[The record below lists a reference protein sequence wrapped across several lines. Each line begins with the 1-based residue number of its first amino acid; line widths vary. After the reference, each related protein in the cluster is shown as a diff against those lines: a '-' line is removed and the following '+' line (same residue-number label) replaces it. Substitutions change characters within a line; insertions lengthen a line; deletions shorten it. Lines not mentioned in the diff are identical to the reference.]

1 MPASLAQLL
10 ASGASWQQLYAD
22 GMLGPF
28 DTFAAAYENAK
39 KQQPLLAKQYPLK
52 EPAKLAPLTNT
63 ISDADLNKM
72 MQANPGMTVEQ
83 AKFALSTMNPVPG
96 LDNPAAQQ
104 AINSARANN
113 LGVPA
118 YIPQG
123 TPNPLDVVKPPELSF
138 PEKPAATT
146 EPQGPITPVRGVNES
161 GEETITFTAQGMKRF
176 LTLMNPAQDGRLS
189 GIDPN
194 SNIGINPYA
203 MKAPLTPEQAAQ
215 TDPAK
220 NLLINANATPLP
232 EDVLAQLRM
241 DKQQQQ
247 QAGSYQPASLLAR

>member
-146 EPQGPITPVRGVNES
+146 ETKELPPSPVKGTNEQG
-161 GEETITFTAQGMKRF
+161 ETTYTFTQGMMGQLITQVARDAF
-176 LTLMNPAQDGRLS
+176 IAR
-189 GIDPN
+189 DPN
-194 SNIGINPYA
+194 SNIGINP
-203 MKAPLTPEQAAQ
+203 PRTQAEADALPQ
-215 TDPAK
+215 DPISTLAR
-220 NLLINANATPLP
+220 NANATPLP
-232 EDVLAQLRM
+232 DDVLAQLRM
-241 DKQQQQ
+241 D
-247 QAGSYQPASLLAR
+247 ARAK